1 MCATLIFRFKL
12 HVISVFIEKN
22 MLSLYHQYEV
32 TVFSLY
38 RKVIS
43 ILNFYSIMITS
54 TFLLLHSQQVYVR
67 DRKRRSQFVC
77 EFGALGQ

>member
-1 MCATLIFRFKL
+1 
-12 HVISVFIEKN
+12 
-22 MLSLYHQYEV
+22 MLSIYHQYEV

-43 ILNFYSIMITS
+43 IISVYSTMITS
-54 TFLLLHSQQVYVR
+54 TFLLLHSKQVYVW
-67 DRKRRSQFVC
+67 DRKRRRQFVC

>member
-1 MCATLIFRFKL
+1 MCATLIFRLKL
-12 HVISVFIEKN
+12 HIISVFIEKN
-22 MLSLYHQYEV
+22 MLSIYHQYEV

-43 ILNFYSIMITS
+43 ILSVYSIMITS
-54 TFLLLHSQQVYVR
+54 TFLPVHSQQVYVR
-67 DRKRRSQFVC
+67 DRKTRSQFVC